1 METERRQKLNVTAIR
16 VSLRSSMRDLTAE
29 ETRRT
34 LERANLLLDQARRV
48 ATSTEI
54 RAEIDELQGELDRRL
69 DPMRDETS
77 G

>member
-34 LERANLLLDQARRV
+34 LERANLLLDQTDSTNAEARR
-48 ATSTEI
+48 
-54 RAEIDELQGELDRRL
+54 RADSGRDRRAPGRAGPSSRS
-69 DPMRDETS
+69 DA
-77 G
+77 